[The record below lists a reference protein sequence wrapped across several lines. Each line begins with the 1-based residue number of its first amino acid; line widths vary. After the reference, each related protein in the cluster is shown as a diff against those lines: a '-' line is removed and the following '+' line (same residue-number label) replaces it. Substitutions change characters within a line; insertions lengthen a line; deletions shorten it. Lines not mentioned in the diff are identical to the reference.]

1 MIKIN
6 EEVTMSG
13 GDSGLK
19 VKGTEYCT
27 VEVLEPLL
35 PKMKDLGFNYV
46 RGHGKG
52 TPADS
57 NTVNIY
63 CSDVLGGLTRKKTNK
78 KIISISNEIVDAT
91 TLDGSLGIYADS
103 TSNAESADDHVNI
116 LYSYCGNKYIV
127 GYYDAVKNNLYLSDI
142 THNGVAGDETIE
154 FARVLIA
161 EILSTVENFNEKK
174 SITREFVPFG
184 ALSTEKEL
192 MIGLDPEFLLTKNN
206 SKIDCSEVVP
216 ASSTNPVG
224 TDGEASGYRD
234 IGEFRP
240 TQGAPKELFKTMKG
254 LLAEL
259 AVMIRDNGSHN
270 TAKVYCGG
278 GKKLSKAIG
287 GHIHFNIPSS
297 KELVRLLDDF
307 IGKPLLAMKGAE
319 RSNGSSYGKLS
330 AIEGKP
336 YGFEYRTPPSFIG
349 RPEVF
354 EGVVAVSY
362 CLAKTWAAI
371 SSGKSSFTYMTSSD
385 TGAYL
390 DAYDKLECYED
401 FKKEIDTLVSFIETG
416 ETLEEDDVLAA
427 WEISAEDMASVR
439 V

>member
-1 MIKIN
+1 
-6 EEVTMSG
+6 MSG
-13 GDSGLK
+13 GDSGIK

-35 PKMKDLGFNYV
+35 PKMKELGFNYV

-52 TPADS
+52 APADD
-57 NTVNIY
+57 NAINVY
-63 CSDVLGGLTRKKTNK
+63 CSDVLGALTRKKTNK
-78 KIISISNEIVDAT
+78 KTITISNELVDAT
-91 TLDGSLGIYADS
+91 ILDGSLGIYADS
-103 TSNAESADDHVNI
+103 MSNVDSADDHINI
-116 LYSYCGNKYIV
+116 LYSYGGNKYIV
-127 GYYDAVKNNLYLSDI
+127 GYYDAEKNNLYLSDV
-142 THNGVAGDETIE
+142 THSGVAGDETIE

-161 EILSTVENFNEKK
+161 EVLATIEDFNARKE
-174 SITREFVPFG
+174 ITRTFVPFG

-206 SKIDCSEVVP
+206 AKIDCSEVVP
-216 ASSTNPVG
+216 ASASNPVG

-240 TQGAPKELFKTMKG
+240 KAGSPKEIRATMKG

-259 AVMIRDNGSHN
+259 AVMIRDNGSHS

-307 IGKPLLAMKGAE
+307 VGKPLLAMKGSE

-330 AIEGKP
+330 AVEGKP

-349 RPEVF
+349 RPEMF

-371 SSGKSSFTYMTSSD
+371 SSGKSEFTYMTSSD

-390 DAYDKLECYED
+390 DSYAKLECYED
-401 FKKEIDTLVSFIETG
+401 FKKEIDTLVSFIENG

-427 WEISAEDMASVR
+427 WEISDEDMAAVR